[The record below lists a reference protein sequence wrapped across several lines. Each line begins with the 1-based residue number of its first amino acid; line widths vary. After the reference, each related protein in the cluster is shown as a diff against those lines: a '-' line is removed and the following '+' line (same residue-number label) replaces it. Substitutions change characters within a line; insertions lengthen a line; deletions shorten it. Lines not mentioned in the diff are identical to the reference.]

1 MSARFSGR
9 TAVVTGGAGGIG
21 LVTACRLAAD
31 GAAVAVLDRDQTLVD
46 QVADTV
52 RSQGAKALGIAC
64 DVTTADEVKAAM
76 ERVVS
81 ELGSLDILVNNAGV
95 TRDQLLFKMS
105 EDDWDLVLDVSLK
118 GAFLCTKAAQVQ
130 MVSRG
135 YGRIINLSSTSARGN
150 RGQANYA
157 AAKAG
162 MQGLTRAL
170 AIELG
175 PFGITVNSVAPG
187 YIATSMTEST
197 ARRLGMDPAEH
208 QRRAA
213 EAIPLRRVG
222 TPEEVASV
230 IAFLASDDAAYVSGQ
245 VIYINGGSR

>member
-1 MSARFSGR
+1 
-9 TAVVTGGAGGIG
+9 
-21 LVTACRLAAD
+21 
-31 GAAVAVLDRDQTLVD
+31 
-46 QVADTV
+46 
-52 RSQGAKALGIAC
+52 
-64 DVTTADEVKAAM
+64 
-76 ERVVS
+76 
-81 ELGSLDILVNNAGV
+81 
-95 TRDQLLFKMS
+95 
-105 EDDWDLVLDVSLK
+105 
-118 GAFLCTKAAQVQ
+118 

>member
-9 TAVVTGGAGGIG
+9 AAVVTGGAGGIG
-21 LVTACRLAAD
+21 IVTACRLAAD
-31 GAAVAVLDRDQTLVD
+31 GAAVAVLDRDQASVD
-46 QVADTV
+46 EAAETV
-52 RSQGAKALGIAC
+52 RSHGGVALGVAC
-64 DVTTADEVKAAM
+64 DVTSAAAVNAAM
-76 ERVVS
+76 EGVVS
-81 ELGSLDILVNNAGV
+81 ELGALDILVNNAGV

-118 GAFLCTKAAQVQ
+118 GAFLCTRAAQSQ
-130 MVSRG
+130 MVTQR
-135 YGRIINLSSTSARGN
+135 YGRIVNLSSTSALGK

-162 MQGLTRAL
+162 MQGLTRTL
-170 AIELG
+170 AMELG
-175 PFGITVNSVAPG
+175 PFGITVNAVAPG
-187 YIATSMTEST
+187 YIATPMTEAT

-208 QRRAA
+208 QRQAA

-222 TPEEVASV
+222 TPEDVASV
-230 IAFLASDDAAYVSGQ
+230 IAFLASDEASYVSGQ